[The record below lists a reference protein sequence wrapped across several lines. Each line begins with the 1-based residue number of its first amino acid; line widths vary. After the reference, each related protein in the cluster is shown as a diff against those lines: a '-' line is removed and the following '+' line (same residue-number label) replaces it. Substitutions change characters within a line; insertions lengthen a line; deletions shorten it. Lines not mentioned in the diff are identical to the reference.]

1 MCGLHGAY
9 GVNFTAAYLE
19 VYTIKFTFIADGLTG
34 TAYLSQWYKYVWCHN
49 HGIMWLI
56 YMSYK

>member
-1 MCGLHGAY
+1 MSMCGLHGAY

-34 TAYLSQWYKYVWCHN
+34 TAYLSQWYKYV
-49 HGIMWLI
+49 
-56 YMSYK
+56 